1 MPNKIIP
8 VTNLPQFGVVKD
20 TPTVGLAPNVFTNV
34 RNIRFRDT
42 AAWKMKG
49 EKALT
54 ADLNPSMSAAPGS
67 TTVGEIVFIT
77 WWNNPN
83 LIPSNDTY
91 YVFIVEQINGGNVV
105 GHRAFLYKAS
115 NEAIVDITPTTL
127 NSNAGFK
134 SGYTATG
141 GYKGN
146 WQSTEFAGGF
156 CLIINNG
163 LDKPHY
169 IMDLHSNTTIG
180 SVPKF
185 AALPAW
191 DSYNLQTK
199 ILEATVAESFGV
211 AETGVDGDPDADKV
225 TPRNIRL
232 FDLGQ
237 KVDFNAVT
245 LFVTKQTPNETTTEC
260 VPIAAATNAGTNA
273 PSGGVI
279 DKDFVPGDLPDPAAT
294 SANTNFQYGLYTN
307 TETNTTN
314 IIFNTNIVSKDVVRV
329 YLVSRKPITNT
340 CGVIRSFGNFLV
352 AGNLKEET
360 SDGIVNEMP
369 GVVRTSDVAVPG
381 SVPQNWNPFAP
392 GVNTADEFV
401 LSDTSTV
408 QDMLELQGN
417 MYIYTNT
424 SIHNLRLTN
433 SLLTPVAFSPVTSQ
447 YGCQTTEGLAEFDG
461 KHLVVGSN
469 DIYIF
474 SGNPGNITSIADAR
488 IRDHF
493 YKELNNAAADK
504 LFILRNQAQDEMW
517 ICYPKVGSTK
527 CNEAL
532 IYNYRLNNWT
542 IRDLTGIVSGVI
554 APIIGAGT
562 SDTERPW
569 ADDNVNNN
577 KLFPV
582 LAQVCTS
589 GTSNSG
595 SSILAADVGYKHR
608 SLANAEVNYTSYLE
622 REGLSMTPEFYTEQF
637 HSIALL
643 TQGTG
648 TLNVKTISS
657 NAPAVA
663 IDFASPTVTGTF
675 AIATAYKSDVRL
687 NGRFLNYR
695 IDDGTTTS
703 TSWNLTGLQIEVQ
716 EGGTR

>member
-589 GTSNSG
+589 GTSNSA